1 MLFHR
6 DTIVILYRYLWTY
19 IDTMYNGE
27 TLKGSE
33 KIPKKVVSDASR
45 DAGEKFERR
54 SGLFDDELGCT
65 LHKKCMH
72 YNEILTVHSHL
83 HSYLDL

>member
-1 MLFHR
+1 
-6 DTIVILYRYLWTY
+6 
-19 IDTMYNGE
+19 MYNGE

-54 SGLFDDELGCT
+54 SGLFWWWTWLYFAQEVHALQWDT
-65 LHKKCMH
+65 HSA
-72 YNEILTVHSHL
+72 LTPA
-83 HSYLDL
+83 

>member
-1 MLFHR
+1 M
-6 DTIVILYRYLWTY
+6 DIL
-19 IDTMYNGE
+19 DTMYNGE

-54 SGLFDDELGCT
+54 SGLF
-65 LHKKCMH
+65 
-72 YNEILTVHSHL
+72 
-83 HSYLDL
+83 